1 MAIKAHSSFA
11 IHPGPWVKRNIIMP
25 YGLTIGQAA
34 DHMGISRPPFS
45 NVLNGKAALSPE
57 LALRLEKAFG
67 ISAKTLLNMQ
77 GAYSLEQAAK
87 AMKAAN
93 IKRLPEPPHREAA

>member
-1 MAIKAHSSFA
+1 MAIKIHSSFA
-11 IHPGPWVKRNIIMP
+11 IHPGPWVKRNILAP

-34 DHMGISRPPFS
+34 DHLGISRPPFS

-57 LALRLEKAFG
+57 LALRLERAFG

-77 GAYSLEQAAK
+77 AAHSLEQAAGRID
-87 AMKAAN
+87 ASA
-93 IKRLPEPPHREAA
+93 IKRLPEPERRPA